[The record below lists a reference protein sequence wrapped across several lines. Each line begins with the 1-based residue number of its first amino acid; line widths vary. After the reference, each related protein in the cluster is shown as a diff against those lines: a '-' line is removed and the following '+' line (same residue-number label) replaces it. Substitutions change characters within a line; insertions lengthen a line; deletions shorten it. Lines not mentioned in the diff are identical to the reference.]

1 MNQVVQVQS
10 ERDRAILNRLRK
22 SVTAKGISVD
32 KVQPSYLRVAML
44 ADASKS
50 SYEFSTKKDTGIS
63 LVHDKKLD
71 QNDAFVITD
80 FGLLL
85 LGENPATP
93 GVGLLQTYPNNQVFA
108 AEASNVTPLHLNTFY
123 NGSYRIKV
131 KETVYA
137 EAIPTNRML
146 CVRTT
151 QQASA
156 STFSERFQKDGTI
169 PLTPDIQLNGSEKNE
184 ITLNVPTFTGL
195 QIQYITATTRIYVV
209 FYAYGFLIS
218 GGSNLGTL
226 SN

>member
-32 KVQPSYLRVAML
+32 KVQPSFLRVAML

-63 LVHDKKLD
+63 LLHDKKLD
-71 QNDAFVITD
+71 QNDAFVITNLG
-80 FGLLL
+80 FVL

-108 AEASNVTPLHLNTFY
+108 AEAGNVNPLHLNIFY

-137 EAIPTNRML
+137 EAIPTNQML
-146 CVRTT
+146 CARTT

-156 STFSERFQKDGTI
+156 TTFSERFQQDGTVH
-169 PLTPDIQLNGSEKNE
+169 LTPDIQLNGSEKNE
-184 ITLNVPTFTGL
+184 ITLNVPTFAGL
-195 QIQYITATTRIYVV
+195 QIQYVTAATRIYAV